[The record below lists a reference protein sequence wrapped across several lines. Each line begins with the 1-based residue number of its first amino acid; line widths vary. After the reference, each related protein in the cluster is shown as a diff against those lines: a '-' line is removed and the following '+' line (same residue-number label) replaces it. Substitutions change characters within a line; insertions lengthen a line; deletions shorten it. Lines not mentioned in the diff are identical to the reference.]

1 MKIVFSLVCTLLILS
16 GCNQSS
22 ERITALQT
30 KIDGLENRI
39 KQTYKPGFGEFM
51 SSIQVHHEKLWFSGQ
66 YQNWELA
73 EFESNEI
80 KEALD
85 GIKSY
90 CTDRP
95 EAQSLNLIDPA
106 MDSIDNAIKQNNS
119 IAFKNSFTLL
129 TATCNNCHQTTN
141 HAFNVIKVPE
151 TPPFSNQEF
160 KKF

>member
-1 MKIVFSLVCTLLILS
+1 
-16 GCNQSS
+16 
-22 ERITALQT
+22 
-30 KIDGLENRI
+30 
-39 KQTYKPGFGEFM
+39 M

-85 GIKSY
+85 GIRSY

-106 MDSIDNAIKQNNS
+106 MDSIDNAIKQKNS
-119 IAFKNSFTLL
+119 TAFKNSFTLL

-141 HAFNVIKVPE
+141 HAFNVIKIPE